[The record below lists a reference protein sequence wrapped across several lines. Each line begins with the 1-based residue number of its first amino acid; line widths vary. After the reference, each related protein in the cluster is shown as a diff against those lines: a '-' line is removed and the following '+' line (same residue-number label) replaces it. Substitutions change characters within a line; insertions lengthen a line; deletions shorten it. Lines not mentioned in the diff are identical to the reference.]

1 VIPSLATLIW
11 YVPPVKPLNTF
22 DACQF
27 VPPSIE
33 YCNGAVPPVAVIV
46 IVPFTDAQSVG
57 SVEETFVIKGA
68 FGAVN
73 TTGLEA

>member
-1 VIPSLATLIW
+1 VIPSLAALIW
-11 YVPPVKPLNTF
+11 YVPPAKPLNTF

-27 VPPSIE
+27 MPPSIE

-46 IVPFTDAQSVG
+46 IEPSANTQSIG
-57 SVEETFVIKGA
+57 SVEDTFVIEGA

-73 TTGLEA
+73 TTGLER